1 MAFLEAKKPQKTVV
15 MMNYHSAHNF
25 RDIPHKLLY
34 ICIKFD
40 PTQSW

>member
-15 MMNYHSAHNF
+15 MMTYHKISGK
-25 RDIPHKLLY
+25 IPHKLPY

-40 PTQSW
+40 PPQNW